1 MLGRHLHKLLPLNLS
16 TIIVRKVREERISSM
31 AMQVVIL
38 SLELLVDFV
47 GAIAFNH
54 GKHEHDPKY
63 KLCEV

>member
-1 MLGRHLHKLLPLNLS
+1 MLSLNLS
-16 TIIVRKVREERISSM
+16 AIIVRKVREERISSM

-47 GAIAFNH
+47 GTIAFNN

-63 KLCEV
+63 ELCEV